1 MYKCKHERLILN
13 LLIERTIFIYNIV
26 LSTQF
31 NITKKYKN
39 KCIRLLV
46 DIQKYFGNI
55 RYQNFDTKSVKY
67 EFHQY
72 KILMNRLDYLFK
84 LFDEID
90 EFEKIKQLISD
101 KFLSYN
107 SENLNMML
115 YNPNYDKNYIIDF
128 TKFFRH
134 ISVKSLMTKND
145 SNNMLY
151 YNKFYLL

>member
-13 LLIERTIFIYNIV
+13 LLIERTIFIYNVV
-26 LSTQF
+26 LSNQF
-31 NITKKYKN
+31 NITKKFKN

-55 RYQNFDTKSVKY
+55 RYQNFSNKEIKY

-84 LFDEID
+84 LFDEF
-90 EFEKIKQLISD
+90 EESEKINQLISY
-101 KFLSYN
+101 KFSMYVG
-107 SENLNMML
+107 ENIFLNP
-115 YNPNYDKNYIIDF
+115 YYDKNYITDF

-134 ISVKSLMTKND
+134 IYIKSLMTKND

-151 YNKFYLL
+151 HNKFYLL